1 MYMPI
6 HCIWHLAD
14 PSKMALIYLIHRIF
28 VTIVYCEITKYN
40 YSSLDEVKP
49 FIMRPR
55 VWVHGFKRPLVQ
67 FWNVY
72 LCNSWYLQLIDDDK
86 YLLWTLILFSFIYW
100 TQYCVNFSS
109 GARLFFRITSPT
121 ARQLQRSAHEAY
133 PPLKILS
140 VSASSD
146 NPAGC
151 INGKYV

>member
-6 HCIWHLAD
+6 RIWHLAD

-67 FWNVY
+67 F
-72 LCNSWYLQLIDDDK
+72 
-86 YLLWTLILFSFIYW
+86 
-100 TQYCVNFSS
+100 
-109 GARLFFRITSPT
+109 
-121 ARQLQRSAHEAY
+121 
-133 PPLKILS
+133 
-140 VSASSD
+140 
-146 NPAGC
+146 
-151 INGKYV
+151 